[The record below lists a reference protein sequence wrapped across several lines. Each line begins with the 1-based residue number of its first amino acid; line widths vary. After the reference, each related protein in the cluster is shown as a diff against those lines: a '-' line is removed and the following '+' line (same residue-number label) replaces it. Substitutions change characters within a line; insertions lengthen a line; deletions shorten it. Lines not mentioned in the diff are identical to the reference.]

1 MDDLTT
7 LTYESGDRVARI
19 TLDRPERGNGIVPRM
34 PAEIAACVERANLDP
49 AVHAIALAGNGSGFC
64 GGYDLV
70 ASAERM
76 SEAAGGGGTGQ
87 PSGGT
92 GQPGGAAPPPGRAPT
107 DPPPGPR
114 RSGSPTDP
122 SDSPPPDPTTDPFA
136 PPPPGRTTDPSNP
149 PPPGAPTDPFAPPP
163 PGAPTDPA
171 TIAANHAPESN
182 WDPVTDFQFM
192 WRNVRGFMSLFHSEK
207 PVLCKVHGYCVA
219 GGTDMALCSD
229 LLVVADDAKIGYP
242 PARVWGSPTTALW
255 AARVGPMRAKRLLLT
270 GDSLSGEQAVEW
282 GLATE
287 AAPAAELDER
297 FEALLERVARLPINQ
312 LVMMKMLV
320 NQSLYAQGL
329 HQTQLLG
336 TFFDGVARHTEEG
349 HEFVRRAAEGGFKQA
364 VRERDEPFGDHGL
377 GGFGVP

>member
-1 MDDLTT
+1 MDT
-7 LTYESGDRVARI
+7 LLYETEGRIARI
-19 TLDRPERGNGIVPRM
+19 ILNRPERGNGITPRM
-34 PAEIAACVERANLDP
+34 PVELAACVERANLDP
-49 AVHAIALAGNGSGFC
+49 AVHVIALAGNGSGFC

-70 ASAERM
+70 ASAEGDM
-76 SEAAGGGGTGQ
+76 GGLEGVEAPA
-87 PSGGT
+87 
-92 GQPGGAAPPPGRAPT
+92 
-107 DPPPGPR
+107 
-114 RSGSPTDP
+114 GSPL
-122 SDSPPPDPTTDPFA
+122 
-136 PPPPGRTTDPSNP
+136 
-149 PPPGAPTDPFAPPP
+149 
-163 PGAPTDPA
+163 DPA

-229 LLVVADDAKIGYP
+229 LLTIAAEAKIGYP

-270 GDSLSGEQAVEW
+270 GDSLTGAQAEEW

-287 AAPAAELDER
+287 APPAAELDER

-329 HQTQLLG
+329 HQTQVLG
-336 TFFDGVARHTEEG
+336 TFFDGITRHTEEG
-349 HEFVRRAAEGGFKQA
+349 HAFVRRAAEAGFKQA
-364 VRERDEPFGDHGL
+364 VRDRDEPFGDFGME
-377 GGFGVP
+377 GFGL

>member
-1 MDDLTT
+1 MRLET
-7 LTYESGDRVARI
+7 LTYESSDRVARI
-19 TLDRPERGNGIVPRM
+19 TLNRPERGNGITPRM

-70 ASAERM
+70 ASAEGRM
-76 SEAAGGGGTGQ
+76 EELDGVEAL
-87 PSGGT
+87 
-92 GQPGGAAPPPGRAPT
+92 PG
-107 DPPPGPR
+107 
-114 RSGSPTDP
+114 S
-122 SDSPPPDPTTDPFA
+122 
-136 PPPPGRTTDPSNP
+136 
-149 PPPGAPTDPFAPPP
+149 
-163 PGAPTDPA
+163 PTDPA
-171 TIAANHAPESN
+171 TIAANHAPGSN

-207 PVLCKVHGYCVA
+207 PVICKVHGYCVA

-229 LLVVADDAKIGYP
+229 LLVIASDAKIGYP

-255 AARVGPMRAKRLLLT
+255 AARVGAMRAKRLLLT
-270 GDSLSGEQAVEW
+270 GDSLTGEQAVEW

-287 AAPAAELDER
+287 AAPAGELDAR
-297 FEALLERVARLPINQ
+297 FERLLERVARLPVNQ

-329 HQTQLLG
+329 QQTQLLG
-336 TFFDGVARHTEEG
+336 TFFDGIARHTEEG
-349 HEFVRRAAEGGFKQA
+349 HGFVRRAAESGFKEA

-377 GGFGVP
+377 HGFGVE

>member
-1 MDDLTT
+1 MNFET
-7 LTYESGDRVARI
+7 LTYETDGRVARI
-19 TLDRPERGNGIVPRM
+19 TLNRPERGNGITLRM
-34 PAEIAACVERANLDP
+34 PAEIAECVERANLDP
-49 AVHAIALAGNGSGFC
+49 EVHVIALAGNGTGFC

-70 ASAERM
+70 ASAEGDM
-76 SEAAGGGGTGQ
+76 SGL
-87 PSGGT
+87 
-92 GQPGGAAPPPGRAPT
+92 GGAEAPP
-107 DPPPGPR
+107 
-114 RSGSPTDP
+114 GSPL
-122 SDSPPPDPTTDPFA
+122 
-136 PPPPGRTTDPSNP
+136 
-149 PPPGAPTDPFAPPP
+149 
-163 PGAPTDPA
+163 DPA
-171 TIAANHAPESN
+171 VIGANHAPNSN

-229 LLVVADDAKIGYP
+229 LLVVAADAKIGYP

-270 GDSLSGEQAVEW
+270 GDSLTGEQAAEW

-287 AAPAAELDER
+287 SALAAELDER
-297 FEALLERVARLPINQ
+297 FEVLLERVARMPLNQ

-336 TFFDGVARHTEEG
+336 TFFDGIARHTEEG
-349 HEFVRRAAEGGFKQA
+349 HGFVRRAAESGFKEA
-364 VRERDEPFGDHGL
+364 VRDRDEPFGDFGL
-377 GGFGVP
+377 DGFGVE

>member
-1 MDDLTT
+1 VRSRRSGQGDDRREDELTDLAT

-19 TLDRPERGNGIVPRM
+19 TLNRPQRGNGIVPRM

-49 AVHAIALAGNGSGFC
+49 AVHVVALAGNGSGFC

-70 ASAERM
+70 AAAEGEM
-76 SEAAGGGGTGQ
+76 SDLGEDG
-87 PSGGT
+87 
-92 GQPGGAAPPPGRAPT
+92 PGGSGAEPPPG
-107 DPPPGPR
+107 
-114 RSGSPTDP
+114 SPVY
-122 SDSPPPDPTTDPFA
+122 
-136 PPPPGRTTDPSNP
+136 
-149 PPPGAPTDPFAPPP
+149 
-163 PGAPTDPA
+163 PA

-207 PVLCKVHGYCVA
+207 PVICKVHGYCVA

-229 LLVVADDAKIGYP
+229 LLVVAEDAKIGYP

-270 GDSLSGEQAVEW
+270 GDSLSGAQAAEW

-287 AAPAAELDER
+287 AAPPSELDGR

-336 TFFDGVARHTEEG
+336 TFFDGIARHTEEG
-349 HEFVRRAAEGGFKQA
+349 HDFVRRAAAGGFKQA
-364 VRERDEPFGDHGL
+364 VRERDEPFGDFGL
-377 GGFGVP
+377 GGSGVE